1 MLFSASLAWC
11 SDGGGSGRE
20 AFLRIWVAHFF
31 ELDLSC
37 LKILVVLERVE
48 TGSVV
53 VVRRSLVLGEASVL
67 SSHALLVGHHVVEV
81 DVGEDTVVGNGVV
94 SRCGLVI
101 VKMGETGGISESKIE
116 RHVLVSVV
124 DGIGVLTL
132 KVLEKVVLHDGVL
145 ADSTG
150 VGTGGVA
157 GDAIT
162 DGEDVLVLVVL
173 ESVLVDID
181 HTLRIANTG
190 IEEELVLLGGRVNVG
205 ANEILL
211 DGLARVDVLENSD
224 LLITLRA
231 DAQHFPAE
239 VDLNTTLV
247 ALVKS
252 DLVGVRERIDE
263 LVRGPVLDL
272 GTSGGGTDELVLAED
287 GLVVESVE
295 VGTLTLVGGGGRV
308 VKVVT
313 STLHPSVVEVALATS
328 VLVELMNKHVVGIG
342 TLIEFGKTIDESSG
356 VVETGSENKGLVG
369 EFLAVRETELVVV
382 RVKLGGSAAAFNLGP
397 GVDHGRKSSGLHLEG
412 LDVRLADTEVSLGLN
427 PNHLVGDNSHLEVSG
442 TLVGLKVLE
451 ESTTVG
457 AT

>member
-1 MLFSASLAWC
+1 M
-11 SDGGGSGRE
+11 
-20 AFLRIWVAHFF
+20 
-31 ELDLSC
+31 
-37 LKILVVLERVE
+37 
-48 TGSVV
+48 
-53 VVRRSLVLGEASVL
+53 
-67 SSHALLVGHHVVEV
+67 
-81 DVGEDTVVGNGVV
+81 
-94 SRCGLVI
+94 
-101 VKMGETGGISESKIE
+101 
-116 RHVLVSVV
+116 
-124 DGIGVLTL
+124 
-132 KVLEKVVLHDGVL
+132 
-145 ADSTG
+145 
-150 VGTGGVA
+150 
-157 GDAIT
+157 
-162 DGEDVLVLVVL
+162 LVVL

-181 HTLRIANTG
+181 HTLGIANTG

-272 GTSGGGTDELVLAED
+272 GTSGSGTDELVLAED